1 MYIPHIPICF
11 TIFDRSYRKTFWEHP
26 DQAEIVELSK
36 IRLYLRF
43 GILDK
48 KNKSLIPDI
57 IKKDI
62 KRFNLGSKKTFDD
75 FINYCVNI

>member
-1 MYIPHIPICF
+1 MYVPHVPICF
-11 TIFDRSYRKTFWEHP
+11 TVFDRSYRKTFWEHP

-43 GILDK
+43 G
-48 KNKSLIPDI
+48 LIDESNINLDI

-62 KRFNLGSKKTFDD
+62 NKFNLGTKKSFDN
-75 FINYCVNI
+75 FLNYCN